1 MNKIDIIKRLFFNY
15 TKKHINKIILSVFFA
30 LLVAGSTSAIA
41 YLLDPAIKKIFIE
54 KDQALIIIIPI
65 FIIVAFAVKGFSLY
79 VAKVLMI
86 GVSEEVRKDLQ
97 CDMLNNLVEADT
109 KLIDGKHTGKFI
121 SNITNDVSH
130 ITNLISTAVLN
141 IFKDSLTLIGLLIVM
156 FFQNWKLSLVA
167 LIMIPLATFAAR
179 TLGKRIGKVA
189 TEQMLRAG
197 ILNTYLIELF
207 KNHKL
212 IKIFQQEKY
221 EKIRAEKFINDVK
234 EKTIKIAT
242 VYVRSS
248 PIMETLTGIMI
259 AVLIFYSGKLVL
271 KNEIDINNFF
281 SFLAAMMLAYQPVR
295 SLATLNITIS
305 QGLSAAKRIL
315 PVIDEKSEL
324 VQNKDDSEIKVDT
337 GNIEF
342 KNVSF
347 KYEKKNEIDINNFF
361 SFLAAMMLAYQPV
374 RSLATLNITISQG
387 LSAATRIL
395 PIIDEKS
402 ELQENKNSTEIKVNA
417 GDVEFKNVSFKYE
430 KERKNNTLNSVNIKM
445 LGGKMTSIVGHS
457 GAGKS
462 TILNLIPRFYDAI
475 SGDIEIDNQSIYNCT
490 ISSLRKNISLVSQDT
505 TLFDDTIRNN
515 IAYANLGASQK
526 EIEEAAKY
534 SYASEFIE
542 KLPNKYETIIGENG
556 TRLSGGEK
564 QRLSIARAML
574 KKSQIILLD
583 EATSSLDAET
593 ENKIQDAIN
602 FLTKDRTTIVIAHRL
617 STILNSDKIYVI
629 DAGTVVGEGTHD
641 QLLANSKV
649 YKNFYEKQIKKV

>member
-1 MNKIDIIKRLFFNY
+1 MKKIDILKRLYFEY
-15 TKKHINKIILSVFFA
+15 TRKHLKQILLSLFFA
-30 LLVAGSTSAIA
+30 LFVAGSTSAIA
-41 YLLDPAIKKIFIE
+41 YLLDPAIEKIFIE
-54 KDQALIIIIPI
+54 KDQTLMVIIPLLIII
-65 FIIVAFAVKGFSLY
+65 AFATKGLSLY
-79 VAKVLMI
+79 AAKVLMI
-86 GVSEEVRKDLQ
+86 GVAEEVRKDMQ
-97 CDMLNNLVEADT
+97 CDMLGNLISADT
-109 KLIDGKHTGKFI
+109 ALIEGKHTGKFI
-121 SNITNDVSH
+121 SILANDVNH
-130 ITNLISTAVLN
+130 ITNLVSVAILN
-141 IFKDSLTLIGLLIVM
+141 LFKDSLTLVGLLTVM
-156 FFQNWKLSLVA
+156 FFQNWKLSLIA
-167 LIMIPLATFAAR
+167 IIMIPLASFAAK

-189 TEQMLRAG
+189 TEQMLKAG

-221 EKIRAEKFINDVK
+221 ENERAEKFINDVK
-234 EKTIKIAT
+234 EKSKKIAT
-242 VYVRSS
+242 IFVRSS

-259 AVLIFYSGKLVL
+259 AILIFYSGKLVL
-271 KNEIDINNFF
+271 KNEIDVNNFF

-295 SLATLNITIS
+295 SLATLNIAIN
-305 QGLSAAKRIL
+305 QGLSAAIRIL
-315 PVIDEKSEL
+315 PVIDEKSKLTE
-324 VQNKDDSEIKVDT
+324 NKHDLEIKVNKGD
-337 GNIEF
+337 IEF

-347 KYEKKNEIDINNFF
+347 KYDNED
-361 SFLAAMMLAYQPV
+361 
-374 RSLATLNITISQG
+374 
-387 LSAATRIL
+387 
-395 PIIDEKS
+395 
-402 ELQENKNSTEIKVNA
+402 
-417 GDVEFKNVSFKYE
+417 
-430 KERKNNTLNSVNIKM
+430 KETTKPTLNSVSLKI
-445 LGGKMTSIVGHS
+445 LGSKMTSIVGHS

-462 TILNLIPRFYDAI
+462 TILNLIPRFYDI
-475 SGDIEIDNQSIYNCT
+475 NSGDILIDSQSVYKST

-515 IAYANLGASQK
+515 IAYANLEASQK

-534 SYASEFIE
+534 SFASEFIE

-629 DAGTVVGEGTHD
+629 DAGKVVGEGTHD
-641 QLLANSKV
+641 QLLANSTL
-649 YKNFYEKQIKKV
+649 YKNFYEKQIRKK

>member
-1 MNKIDIIKRLFFNY
+1 MKKIDILKRLYSKY
-15 TKKHINKIILSVFFA
+15 TKKHLKQIFLSLFFS
-30 LLVAGSTSAIA
+30 LFVAGSTSAIA
-41 YLLDPAIKKIFIE
+41 YLLDPAIEKIFIE
-54 KDQALIIIIPI
+54 KDQTLMVIIPL
-65 FIIVAFAVKGFSLY
+65 FIIVAFATKGLSLY
-79 VAKVLMI
+79 LAKVLMI
-86 GVSEEVRKDLQ
+86 GVAEEVRKEMQ
-97 CDMLNNLVEADT
+97 CDMLGNLISADT
-109 KLIDGKHTGKFI
+109 ALIEGKHTGKFI
-121 SNITNDVSH
+121 SILSNDVNH
-130 ITNLISTAVLN
+130 ITNLVSVALLN
-141 IFKDSLTLIGLLIVM
+141 LFKDSLTLVGLLMVM
-156 FFQNWKLSLVA
+156 FFQNWKLSLIA
-167 LIMIPLATFAAR
+167 IIMIPLASYAAK

-189 TEQMLRAG
+189 TEQMLKAG

-221 EKIRAEKFINDVK
+221 ENERAEKFINDVK
-234 EKTIKIAT
+234 EKSKKIAT
-242 VYVRSS
+242 IFVRSS

-259 AVLIFYSGKLVL
+259 AILIFYSGKLVL
-271 KNEIDINNFF
+271 KNEIDVNNFF

-295 SLATLNITIS
+295 SLATVNIAIN
-305 QGLSAAKRIL
+305 QGLSAAIRIL
-315 PVIDEKSEL
+315 PVIDEKSKLTENEHDL
-324 VQNKDDSEIKVDT
+324 EIKVNNGD
-337 GNIEF
+337 IEF

-347 KYEKKNEIDINNFF
+347 KYDNRDKE
-361 SFLAAMMLAYQPV
+361 
-374 RSLATLNITISQG
+374 ATK
-387 LSAATRIL
+387 
-395 PIIDEKS
+395 P
-402 ELQENKNSTEIKVNA
+402 
-417 GDVEFKNVSFKYE
+417 
-430 KERKNNTLNSVNIKM
+430 TLNSVNLKIS
-445 LGGKMTSIVGHS
+445 GSKMTSIVGHS

-462 TILNLIPRFYDAI
+462 TILNLIPRFYDI
-475 SGDIEIDNQSIYNCT
+475 NSGDILIDSQSVYKST

-515 IAYANLGASQK
+515 IAYANLEASQK

-534 SYASEFIE
+534 SFASEFIE

-629 DAGTVVGEGTHD
+629 DAGKVVGEGTHD
-641 QLLANSKV
+641 QLLANSTL
-649 YKNFYEKQIKKV
+649 YKNFYEKQIRKG